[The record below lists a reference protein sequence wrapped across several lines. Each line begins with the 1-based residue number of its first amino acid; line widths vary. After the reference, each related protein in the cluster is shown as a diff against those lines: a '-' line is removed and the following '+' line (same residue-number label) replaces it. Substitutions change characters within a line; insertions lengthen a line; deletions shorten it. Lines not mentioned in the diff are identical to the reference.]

1 MSQMNIPRIV
11 IKNNQEW
18 PQEALEAA
26 AKSLEAAL
34 PPEELIEDDVVI
46 HIGSKQL
53 GKVVSN
59 GDGIVTVSISTF
71 HISYIGGYMAWGNVI
86 WPVSMLYK
94 VDWHWPGDGD

>member
-1 MSQMNIPRIV
+1 MSELVGNFILV
-11 IKNNQEW
+11 LNNKEW
-18 PQEALEAA
+18 PQEAVEAA

-34 PPEELIEDDVVI
+34 PPGELIEDDIVI
-46 HIGSKQL
+46 HSGSKQL

>member
-59 GDGIVTVSISTF
+59 DDGIVTVRISTF
-71 HISYIGGYMAWGNVI
+71 RPSYIAGGGAMAWCNVI
-86 WPVSMLYK
+86 WPVSLLYK
-94 VDWHWPGDGD
+94 VAYNCDNQ

>member
-1 MSQMNIPRIV
+1 MNIPRIV

-59 GDGIVTVSISTF
+59 DDGIVTVRISTF
-71 HISYIGGYMAWGNVI
+71 RPSYIAGGGSMAWCNVI
-86 WPVSMLYK
+86 WPVSLLYK
-94 VDWHWPGDGD
+94 VAYNCDNQ